1 LYLSIRRLIKQ
12 IVVITEAHNF
22 VNYVQNFI
30 HHPAIKVNS
39 IRIRKFRDH
48 QCRFRRN
55 RSTTDHIFCFRQIL
69 ETKWAYSEAVH
80 QLCVD
85 FQKAYDSVRRE
96 VPYNILIE
104 FDIPMKLARL
114 IKMCLNET
122 CSRCLDRQTCA
133 FQLCFRV
140 RY

>member
-12 IVVITEAHNF
+12 TVVIIEAYNF

-30 HHPAIKVNS
+30 HHTAVKVNS
-39 IRIRKFRDH
+39 IRITIRDH
-48 QCRFRRN
+48 QCGFRRN
-55 RSTTDHIFCFRQIL
+55 RSTTDHIFRFSQIL
-69 ETKWAYSEAVH
+69 EDKWGYSEAVH

-85 FQKAYDSVRRE
+85 FQEAYDSVRRE

-114 IKMCLNET
+114 IKC
-122 CSRCLDRQTCA
+122 
-133 FQLCFRV
+133 V
-140 RY
+140 